1 MKNDQNNYGK
11 EVDVWAAGA
20 ILYELLKGHSL
31 EPEAT
36 DDQNDLDDWI
46 NEELSGQSDAAKDL
60 LKKMLKLD
68 PKQRI
73 TAAEALGKC
82 MLHSKARKFLM

>member
-1 MKNDQNNYGK
+1 MVIYYNWIPNININC
-11 EVDVWAAGA
+11 A
-20 ILYELLKGHSL
+20 
-31 EPEAT
+31 

-46 NEELSGQSDAAKDL
+46 NEELSGKSDAAKDL

-82 MLHSKARKFLM
+82 MYVA